1 MTSKSLIPN
10 FNQASQMMFKSEAW
24 DKKKITILKISKI
37 GGRDKRRANEFEI
50 A

>member
-10 FNQASQMMFKSEAW
+10 FNQTSQMMLKVKPGI
-24 DKKKITILKISKI
+24 KKKITILKISKI
-37 GGRDKRRANEFEI
+37 GGRDKRRTKEFEI